1 MMIPKLARLK
11 DPAAIKAATKPYS
24 ELSGKRAYGG
34 PHHVITV
41 GAGGPD
47 HTYNLIQLTT
57 EEHTKAHTGEIKRDL
72 LLEIIAEREGVT
84 VEQIKSALLKI
95 MRGVTE

>member
-1 MMIPKLARLK
+1 MIPKLARLK

-47 HTYNLIQLTT
+47 HPCNLIQLTT
-57 EEHTKAHTGEIKRDL
+57 D
-72 LLEIIAEREGVT
+72 
-84 VEQIKSALLKI
+84 
-95 MRGVTE
+95 